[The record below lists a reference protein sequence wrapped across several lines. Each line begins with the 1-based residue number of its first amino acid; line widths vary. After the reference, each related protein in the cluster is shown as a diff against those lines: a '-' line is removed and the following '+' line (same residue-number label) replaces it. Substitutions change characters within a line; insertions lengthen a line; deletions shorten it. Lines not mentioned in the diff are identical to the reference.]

1 MLQRLLLA
9 FLLPAA
15 LGSCGGGGGDG
26 GGSPPPKLPVA
37 AQAANLTTA
46 NAPNFANAVDVA
58 ARMAATMRLGP
69 FLSGTLA
76 PGTLLDGG
84 CAAIGS
90 SPATVVVTP
99 FVPPTTA
106 SVTGT
111 ATFSNFD
118 HCFGMRLSG
127 AASLSGTMVGAQ
139 VISFNFTFTNLSFT
153 AGAQVFQLA
162 GSASLQFVTL
172 PFGGAKYVMTLDGTV
187 SGAGSFQL
195 SGFRVE
201 STLSAGLEDLLIS
214 GRLTMADGF
223 VDIAPTASPVELFV
237 TASGLQNGSVTM
249 TGATTIA
256 TAFFHGA
263 TAPTITIAPR

>member
-15 LGSCGGGGGDG
+15 LGSCGGGGDA